1 MIERW
6 LGQLRSPEGR
16 TSLFYFCFYM
26 GNGAAASYL
35 PIWLVQKGVLE
46 DQIGYINAVPI
57 ILMIAINLIVGRI
70 ADRAKDW
77 RQVIVVATAISGLA
91 PLGLFFVSGFWG
103 ILVVYALT
111 MVPLMAAGPVAD
123 AASLRLTRRRGSDF
137 GFIRAWGTVG
147 FMGLNAATGFLAA
160 AWGAVVF
167 LPIFAGVGLLR
178 AAAALQLPR
187 FRAEQSEA
195 KSDAAPKARARL
207 LDALK
212 PWFVLAIVGAAM
224 LYSCHYLLQ
233 GFAALIWKNA
243 GMSEAVIGPLV
254 AVSAFAE
261 ALMMFG
267 FRRFASRFSA
277 RYLILAAALT
287 MAARLAIMA
296 FNPPVALLF
305 LLQTLHAIT
314 FALGYLGTV
323 NFIANWTS
331 EDIAAE
337 AQSFYV
343 VVVQVVSAAALIG
356 FGYLTA
362 VAGAGAFL
370 GGAALALAGAVCVII
385 S

>member
-1 MIERW
+1 
-6 LGQLRSPEGR
+6 
-16 TSLFYFCFYM
+16 
-26 GNGAAASYL
+26 
-35 PIWLVQKGVLE
+35 
-46 DQIGYINAVPI
+46 
-57 ILMIAINLIVGRI
+57 
-70 ADRAKDW
+70 
-77 RQVIVVATAISGLA
+77 
-91 PLGLFFVSGFWG
+91 
-103 ILVVYALT
+103 
-111 MVPLMAAGPVAD
+111 
-123 AASLRLTRRRGSDF
+123 
-137 GFIRAWGTVG
+137 
-147 FMGLNAATGFLAA
+147 
-160 AWGAVVF
+160 
-167 LPIFAGVGLLR
+167 
-178 AAAALQLPR
+178 
-187 FRAEQSEA
+187 
-195 KSDAAPKARARL
+195 
-207 LDALK
+207 
-212 PWFVLAIVGAAM
+212 
-224 LYSCHYLLQ
+224 
-233 GFAALIWKNA
+233 
-243 GMSEAVIGPLV
+243 
-254 AVSAFAE
+254 FAE

-267 FRRFASRFSA
+267 SRRFASRFSA

-385 S
+385 SLRLKSARREAGETPARLSAS